1 MSIRRLMTKSLMN
14 LNKRQRK
21 RKGRRKIIR
30 MERQIYNGWSK
41 KQRSKRDSKRIRKRS
56 KAKKKRNM
64 KMIMINDIYKII
76 FHL

>member
-1 MSIRRLMTKSLMN
+1 MTKSLMN

-30 MERQIYNGWSK
+30 MERQIYNVWSK

-64 KMIMINDIYKII
+64 RMIMINDIYKII